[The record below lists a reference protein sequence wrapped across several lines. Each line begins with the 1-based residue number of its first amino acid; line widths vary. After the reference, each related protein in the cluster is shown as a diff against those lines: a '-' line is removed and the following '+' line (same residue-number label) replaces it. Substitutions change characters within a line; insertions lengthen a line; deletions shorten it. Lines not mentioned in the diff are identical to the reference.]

1 MAENEEAKKEDG
13 TAAAEKPKS
22 LLKWI
27 VMGVVVVAL
36 AAGGFVGYRMFFGAS
51 AGKDAAAETAEAGK
65 AKETEPEKGI
75 ICPMDSFIV
84 NLMDRSGQGKR
95 YLKTTIQLEVA
106 DEENQM
112 RVKEYEAQL
121 RDTILLLL
129 SSQTFDQVST
139 LEGKLSLKQALLVS
153 INQFLGANRVRRLY
167 FTEFV
172 VQ

>member
-1 MAENEEAKKEDG
+1 MSENEEAKNEGGK
-13 TAAAEKPKS
+13 AAAEKPKS
-22 LLKWI
+22 LVKWI
-27 VMGVVVVAL
+27 VLAVVVAAL
-36 AAGGFVGYRMFFGAS
+36 AGGGFVGYRMFLGTPDAGEAS
-51 AGKDAAAETAEAGK
+51 AAAATAK
-65 AKETEPEKGI
+65 NEPEKGI

-84 NLMDRSGQGKR
+84 NLIDRSGQGKR

-106 DEENQM
+106 DEENQL

-129 SSQTFDQVST
+129 SSQTFEQVST
-139 LEGKLSLKQALLVS
+139 LEGKLSLKQALLIS